1 MYVWFQIPEN
11 WSDGRERY
19 MAACAGPSPGGGGGL
34 FRWGRPG
41 QGRNARG
48 RPAKLTYAETDAP
61 PKTEA
66 PDLTSETAAPV
77 SDTSRR
83 RGGKSGDLV
92 RRPGAE
98 IDTYKRSSRLLQSP
112 RDDLQPTGHQFYD
125 VCTRA
130 DKASHGEAAKPPF
143 PLSRKQHAADTRRT
157 QKNNS
162 LAVSRLSHCFNWR
175 AHGDSNPGPA
185 D

>member
-1 MYVWFQIPEN
+1 
-11 WSDGRERY
+11 

-92 RRPGAE
+92 RRPDAE
-98 IDTYKRSSRLLQSP
+98 TDAYKRSSRLLQSP
-112 RDDLQPTGHQFYD
+112 RDDLQPTGHSILRCMHRSRQGISWRS
-125 VCTRA
+125 CQA
-130 DKASHGEAAKPPF
+130 ALSPIQKAAHGGH
-143 PLSRKQHAADTRRT
+143 QTDT
-157 QKNNS
+157 KEKWPS
-162 LAVSRLSHCFNWR
+162 CFRLSH
-175 AHGDSNPGPA
+175 
-185 D
+185 